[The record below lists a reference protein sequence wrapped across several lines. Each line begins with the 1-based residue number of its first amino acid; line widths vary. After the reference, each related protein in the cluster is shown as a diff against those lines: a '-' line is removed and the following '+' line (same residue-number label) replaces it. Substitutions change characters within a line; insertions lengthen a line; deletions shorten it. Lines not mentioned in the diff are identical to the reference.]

1 MGLERC
7 SVFVRVHR
15 CPEGILASGW
25 RVRDR
30 GAVAV
35 PNRDEVRIPV
45 GGTELAAWLYQPTTL
60 AADRVPC
67 VVLAHGFTG
76 VRDMQLQRP
85 AERFASAGF
94 AALVFDYRHF
104 GDSGGDPRQVVSIRE
119 QYEDWDAA
127 IAFAEQLEW
136 VDRTRIALW
145 GTSFCGGHVID
156 AAVRHPDVAC
166 VVAQAPFVDGLSQLL
181 RTPPAIGLRL
191 AFDGIR
197 DELRR
202 IRGRPPL
209 LVPVSAPRGQ
219 YAVLSD
225 PHVWAS
231 IPVVVPHGS
240 TWRNEVAARIAL
252 RLGLH
257 RPGLHAG
264 RLQCPLLVQVLDGE
278 TVLSKR
284 AAERAAQR
292 SPRGELKSYD
302 GLNHFDVYVGEGFE
316 RLVADQLSFL
326 QHHLRLG
333 RASTA
338 TRA

>member
-1 MGLERC
+1 M
-7 SVFVRVHR
+7 
-15 CPEGILASGW
+15 
-25 RVRDR
+25 
-30 GAVAV
+30 
-35 PNRDEVRIPV
+35 RIPV
-45 GGTELAAWLYQPTTL
+45 GGTELAAWLYQPTSP
-60 AADRVPC
+60 AADGVPC
-67 VVLAHGFTG
+67 VVMAHGFTG
-76 VRDMQLQRP
+76 VRDMQLERP

-104 GDSGGDPRQVVSIRE
+104 GDSGGDPRQVLDIRE

-136 VDRTRIALW
+136 VDRTQIALW

-156 AAVRHPDVAC
+156 AAVRHPEVAA

-181 RTPPAIGLRL
+181 RTPPATGLRL
-191 AFDGIR
+191 TFDGIR

-202 IRGRPPL
+202 FRGRPPL
-209 LVPVSAPRGQ
+209 LVPVSAPRGG

-231 IPVVVPHGS
+231 IPVVVPADS

-264 RLQCPLLVQVLDGE
+264 RMKCPLLVQVLDGE

-284 AAERAAQR
+284 AAERAAER
-292 SPRGELKSYD
+292 SPRGELRHYG

-316 RLVADQLSFL
+316 RLVADQLVFL
-326 QHHLRLG
+326 ERNLQRQPATS
-333 RASTA
+333 AS
-338 TRA
+338 R

>member
-1 MGLERC
+1 
-7 SVFVRVHR
+7 VD
-15 CPEGILASGW
+15 AA
-25 RVRDR
+25 DR
-30 GAVAV
+30 
-35 PNRDEVRIPV
+35 REVRIPV
-45 GGTELAAWLYQPTTL
+45 GGTELAAWLYQPTQS
-60 AADRVPC
+60 AAEGVPC

-85 AERFASAGF
+85 AECFASAGF
-94 AALVFDYRHF
+94 AGLVFDYRHF
-104 GDSGGDPRQVVSIRE
+104 GDSGGEPRQVVSIRE

-156 AAVRHPDVAC
+156 AAVRHPDVAA
-166 VVAQAPFVDGLSQLL
+166 VVSQAPFVDGLSQLM

-191 AFDGIR
+191 SFDAVR

-202 IRGRPPL
+202 FRRRPPL
-209 LVPVSAPRGQ
+209 LVPVSAPRGG

-231 IPVVVPHGS
+231 IPVVVPPGS

-252 RLGLH
+252 RLGFH

-264 RLQCPLLVQVLDGE
+264 RLKCPWLVQVLDGE

-284 AAERAAQR
+284 AAERAARR
-292 SPRGELKSYD
+292 SPRGELKRYD
-302 GLNHFDVYVGEGFE
+302 GLNHFDVYVGDGFE

-326 QHHLRLG
+326 QRHLHPRRSPTG
-333 RASTA
+333 APA
-338 TRA
+338 

>member
-1 MGLERC
+1 
-7 SVFVRVHR
+7 VDVT
-15 CPEGILASGW
+15 
-25 RVRDR
+25 
-30 GAVAV
+30 
-35 PNRDEVRIPV
+35 NRQEVRIPV
-45 GGTELAAWLYQPTTL
+45 GGAELAAWLYRPAR
-60 AADRVPC
+60 AAEEGIPC
-67 VVLAHGFTG
+67 VVLAHGFSG
-76 VRDMQLQRP
+76 VRDMQLERP

-127 IAFAEQLEW
+127 IAFAEQLEG

-156 AAVRHPDVAC
+156 AAVRHPHVAA

-181 RTPPAIGLRL
+181 RTPPRIGLRL
-191 AFDGIR
+191 GFDAIR
-197 DELRR
+197 DEMRR
-202 IRGRPPL
+202 LRGRSPL
-209 LVPVSAPRGQ
+209 LVPVSAPRGG

-231 IPVVVPHGS
+231 IPVVVPPDS

-252 RLGLH
+252 RLGFH

-264 RLQCPLLVQVLDGE
+264 RMKCPCLVQVLDGE

-292 SPRGELKSYD
+292 APRGELRRYD

-316 RLVADQLSFL
+316 RLVDDQLSFL
-326 QHHLRLG
+326 QRHLEPRRSLTG
-333 RASTA
+333 ALT
-338 TRA
+338 